1 MNFPY
6 EVKQGRLRSSRPL
19 DSSALCEVSF
29 VRVSKVSLWHLR
41 PSSDARP
48 RVLSWTRGGEEVG
61 ITLEGGARRA
71 VGTGMDGRIH
81 R

>member
-1 MNFPY
+1 M
-6 EVKQGRLRSSRPL
+6 
-19 DSSALCEVSF
+19 
-29 VRVSKVSLWHLR
+29 RVSKVSLWHLR

-48 RVLSWTRGGEEVG
+48 RVFRGR
-61 ITLEGGARRA
+61 GGARKAEEVIRKA